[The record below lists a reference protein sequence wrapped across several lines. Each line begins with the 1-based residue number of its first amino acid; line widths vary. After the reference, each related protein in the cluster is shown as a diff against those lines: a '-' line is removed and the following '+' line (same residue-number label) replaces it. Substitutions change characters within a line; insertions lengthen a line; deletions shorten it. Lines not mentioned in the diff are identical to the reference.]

1 MKRQSPKNFGW
12 KPLQAPQGLGPPK
25 PIIIRVQS
33 LAARSYFTEHSHTWN
48 QLVYAISG
56 ALTVNANGRSVV
68 ISPEQAVWLPT
79 GTTHSVGSL
88 MGAEFRSLW
97 VADDRSSSITPRT
110 TVIHVSPFLRALI
123 VEAASL
129 KKEDRHYAARV
140 TALILD
146 QLRRATPISG
156 ALPWPN
162 HPALLALCESL
173 YADPANPRHT
183 DKWGIEIGMSSRTL
197 TRRFESEVGMSLRT
211 WRQRL
216 RLFKAIELLGSE
228 LPITE
233 IALRLGY
240 ASASAFIFMFR
251 SEMSMSPLQYRR
263 NLSHAVGDGAAHRT
277 RGAITDPKSRH

>member
-1 MKRQSPKNFGW
+1 MKRQPSQNVGW
-12 KPLQAPQGLGPPK
+12 KLLEGPQGLGSPK
-25 PIIIRVQS
+25 PMIVRVES
-33 LAARSYFTEHSHTWN
+33 LPAKSYFAEHRHSWN
-48 QLVYAISG
+48 QLVYAIAG
-56 ALTVNANGRSVV
+56 ALTVKADGRRLV
-68 ISPEQAVWLPT
+68 ISPEQAVWLPA
-79 GTTHSVGSL
+79 GTKHSVGSL

-97 VADDRSSSITPRT
+97 VSNEASPGITARS
-110 TVIHVSPFLRALI
+110 TVIQVSPLLQALI

-129 KKEDRHYAARV
+129 NQEDHHYAGRV
-140 TALILD
+140 IALILE
-146 QLRRATPISG
+146 QLRRAPAISG
-156 ALPWPN
+156 ALPWPT
-162 HPALLALCESL
+162 HPGLLALCETL
-173 YADPANPRHT
+173 YADPANPRHS
-183 DKWGIEIGMSSRTL
+183 DKWGAEIGMSPRTL
-197 TRRFESEVGMSLRT
+197 TRQFEREVGMSLRT